1 MAVKLVTYN
10 TDLKP
15 DFERLNQ
22 HWLEE
27 LFEVEPADKI
37 IFNDPESYILASGG
51 QIFFILDGK
60 EPVGTCAMLRLSV
73 DEYELAKMAVA
84 PAHRRHGYGERLMKA
99 GLNFAKEAGA
109 NKITLITD
117 TKLPE
122 AIRLYERYGFQMIPH
137 TPDPR
142 YKRGNV
148 RMELALASG
157 LHFESNNQ

>member
-1 MAVKLVTYN
+1 MTVKLVTYN

-27 LFEVEPADKI
+27 LFEVESADRI
-37 IFNDPESYILASGG
+37 IFDDPESHILASGG
-51 QIFFILDGK
+51 QIFFILDSR
-60 EPVGTCAMLRLSV
+60 EPVGTCAMIRLSA
-73 DEYELAKMAVA
+73 DEYELVKMAVA
-84 PAHRRHGYGERLMKA
+84 PNHRRCGYGGRLVKA

-137 TPDPR
+137 TPNPR

-148 RMELALASG
+148 RMELILASKV
-157 LHFESNNQ
+157 

>member
-1 MAVKLVTYN
+1 MTYN
-10 TDLKP
+10 ADLKP
-15 DFERLNQ
+15 DFERLNK

-27 LFEVEPADKI
+27 LFEVEPADEI
-37 IFNDPESYILASGG
+37 IFNDPESHILASGG
-51 QIFFILDGK
+51 QIFFILDDR

-73 DEYELAKMAVA
+73 DEYELAKMAVV
-84 PAHRRHGYGERLMKA
+84 PTHRRRGYGDRLMKA
-99 GLNFAKEAGA
+99 GLNFAKEADA

-122 AIRLYERYGFQMIPH
+122 AIRLYKRYGFRMIPH

-148 RMELALASG
+148 RMELVLTSD
-157 LHFESNNQ
+157 LRFESNNQ

>member
-10 TDLKP
+10 ADLKP
-15 DFERLNQ
+15 DFERLNR
-22 HWLEE
+22 HWLEK

-37 IFNDPESYILASGG
+37 IFND
-51 QIFFILDGK
+51 
-60 EPVGTCAMLRLSV
+60 
-73 DEYELAKMAVA
+73 
-84 PAHRRHGYGERLMKA
+84 KA
-99 GLNFAKEAGA
+99 GLTFASVAGA

-148 RMELALASG
+148 RMELVLASN
-157 LHFESNNQ
+157 LHFESNN